1 MVLLSFVYHHRN
13 MGFVP
18 FAGKIKV
25 ISGVSNLYQ
34 TLFHKGSVF
43 TDKLWALSE
52 FSSALAVGVKTASA
66 GKVSRKAKLKANIE
80 FFPIFTVFHRK

>member
-1 MVLLSFVYHHRN
+1 

-34 TLFHKGSVF
+34 TLFHKDSVF
-43 TDKLWALSE
+43 TGKLWTSSE
-52 FSSALAVGVKTASA
+52 FSSALAAGAKTASA

-80 FFPIFTVFHRK
+80 FFPIFKFFHRK